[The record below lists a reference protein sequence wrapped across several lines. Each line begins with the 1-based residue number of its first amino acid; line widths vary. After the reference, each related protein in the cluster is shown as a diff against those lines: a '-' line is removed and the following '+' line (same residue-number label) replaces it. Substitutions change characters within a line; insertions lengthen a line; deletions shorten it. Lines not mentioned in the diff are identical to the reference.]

1 MRLNVGCWNRVFP
14 GEDWVNLDITPT
26 ANTNMIADG
35 ARLPFRDGS
44 VEEVFAS
51 DILEHFSWK
60 RSLDVLREWH
70 RVLRPG
76 GVLKV
81 KTPNL
86 RSLAD
91 HLTTAVDLAQT
102 RFLVR
107 KVYGGQEQGGDFHY
121 AGFTPETL
129 EAYLRAAGFTGIKI
143 RPEMDG
149 GDALNMSAR
158 AVKG

>member
-1 MRLNVGCWNRVFP
+1 MRLNVGSWTKVFP
-14 GEDWVNLDITPT
+14 GDGWLNVDIVPAQGVNLV
-26 ANTNMIADG
+26 ADG
-35 ARLPFRDGS
+35 SRLPIRDAA

-51 DILEHFSWK
+51 DVLEHFPWK

-70 RVLRPG
+70 RVLAPG

-86 RSLAD
+86 RSLAREISSASD
-91 HLTTAVDLAQT
+91 PAQT

-107 KVYGGQEQGGDFHY
+107 KVYGGQEQGGDFHF
-121 AGFTPETL
+121 AGFTPDLL
-129 EAYLRAAGFTGIKI
+129 EAYLRAAGFTAIKI
-143 RPEMDG
+143 RAEGDG

-158 AVKG
+158 CVK